1 VQLKEVWLAS
11 KNIIYKNDFS
21 AKHNTQLLVNEHTH
35 HYPHF
40 ISLPTSLKTHLF

>member
-21 AKHNTQLLVNEHTH
+21 AKHNTQLLV
-35 HYPHF
+35 
-40 ISLPTSLKTHLF
+40 ISLPTIENTPLLPTNGKEE